1 MDQEK
6 RKKERLV
13 FFAMLSD
20 RTGKVLCHTLFI
32 FFLVLTIFI
41 SYRTWNLPDHKGM
54 EKIFYLLL
62 SLITSFCTAFC
73 FITFYLPFLVE
84 KFTDVLLSP
93 KRHLSK
99 PAPLLSPVR
108 NLITLR
114 KFYEAEEMLTE
125 ILARYPA
132 DPCMTFALAELYFLH
147 IPDPGKME
155 TLCRNYFEN
164 GPEIPAPENIKILL
178 LYTDTLL
185 KLGKANEAVM
195 VLKNE
200 SGKKIYPPD
209 DLAMIQTRLAG
220 LDTLQ

>member
-1 MDQEK
+1 
-6 RKKERLV
+6 
-13 FFAMLSD
+13 
-20 RTGKVLCHTLFI
+20 
-32 FFLVLTIFI
+32 
-41 SYRTWNLPDHKGM
+41 
-54 EKIFYLLL
+54 
-62 SLITSFCTAFC
+62 
-73 FITFYLPFLVE
+73 
-84 KFTDVLLSP
+84 
-93 KRHLSK
+93 
-99 PAPLLSPVR
+99 
-108 NLITLR
+108 
-114 KFYEAEEMLTE
+114 
-125 ILARYPA
+125 
-132 DPCMTFALAELYFLH
+132 
-147 IPDPGKME
+147 ME